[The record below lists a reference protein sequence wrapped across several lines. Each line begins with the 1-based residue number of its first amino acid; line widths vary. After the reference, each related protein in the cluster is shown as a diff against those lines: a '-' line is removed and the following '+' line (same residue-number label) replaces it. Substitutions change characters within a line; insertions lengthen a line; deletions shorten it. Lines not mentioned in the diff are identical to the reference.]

1 MSKRNKV
8 VDFLD
13 SSNKSALAKA
23 LGISRPTLDRYR
35 RDPEEMPLKVLRRAA
50 SIKGYKVDIIP
61 SKETY
66 TL

>member
-1 MSKRNKV
+1 MSKRNIMAE
-8 VDFLD
+8 FLKTE
-13 SSNKSALAKA
+13 NKTALAKA

>member
-13 SSNKSALAKA
+13 SSNKTALAKA

>member
-1 MSKRNKV
+1 MNKRNKLS
-8 VDFLD
+8 DILKTD
-13 SSNKSALAKA
+13 NKTALAKA